1 MNVENAHGKLAD
13 EVAAENT
20 HVARQADQTNIVVAK
35 FGHKLAVVDL
45 AVQTFRRQNHSV
57 EATLESQGDAGS
69 LGPVRDDDRDL
80 CVEASGGA
88 AARRS
93 AEWATNLGRCARQVP
108 WEGCGAYYR

>member
-80 CVEASGGA
+80 CVEASGGDGIGDGGEVWSA
-88 AARRS
+88 AGEEDS
-93 AEWATNLGRCARQVP
+93 ETPVH
-108 WEGCGAYYR
+108 